1 MVSSVILAFVSN
13 KWLNTSSW
21 PFLPV
26 SFISHCAIRRF
37 HFTAVPPMI
46 KLKNEKKKKEKP
58 STPVDN
64 MRFTCDIILANT
76 LVQTFQDD
84 WCQTVFILSKKN
96 ALVAFCGVV
105 TILSGLRMSVHL
117 GSWFNFKNNGKT
129 GRAALEP
136 LAPVGQTPATFAPGC
151 QGLRN
156 LKQGIK
162 ICLFSGYCVSFNRPG
177 NSSC

>member
-1 MVSSVILAFVSN
+1 M
-13 KWLNTSSW
+13 K
-21 PFLPV
+21 
-26 SFISHCAIRRF
+26 
-37 HFTAVPPMI
+37 
-46 KLKNEKKKKEKP
+46 KKKKNRKKEKP

-64 MRFTCDIILANT
+64 MRFTCYITLANT
-76 LVQTFQDD
+76 LVQSFQDD
-84 WCQTVFILSKKN
+84 WCQTVFNLVQKKKKNNN

-105 TILSGLRMSVHL
+105 TVLCGLRMSVQL
-117 GSWFNFKNNGKT
+117 GSWFNFKINGKT

-151 QGLRN
+151 QGLCN
-156 LKQGIK
+156 MKQGIK